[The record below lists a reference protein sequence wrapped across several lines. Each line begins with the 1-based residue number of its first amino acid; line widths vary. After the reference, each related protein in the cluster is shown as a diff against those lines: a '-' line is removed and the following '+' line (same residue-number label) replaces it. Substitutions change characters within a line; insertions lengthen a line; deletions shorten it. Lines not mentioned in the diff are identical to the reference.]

1 MKKISLIICFVLV
14 FMAVRAQK
22 VKNEDLIYDENIHTV
37 LFHKMGDQLLP
48 PVIRLGTNDRL
59 SLSFDDMS
67 DDSYLFRYT
76 IIHCD
81 YQWNTTTSLEPNEYI
96 DGFLEGQIENYAFS
110 VNAIPPYIHYR
121 LTFPNPDMNVKLS
134 GNYILKVYLDEPT
147 DENVIFT
154 RRFFV
159 IEPLSRVDVRIPY
172 YPKNLE
178 FTRKKQQI
186 DLTITLPILFNDE
199 PIERTNVVIQ
209 QNGRWDNAKIG
220 VKATSVSSNTLGFD
234 YQNGIV
240 FNGGNQFR
248 HFDMSSFWYQSM
260 YIKQIIN
267 EADGYRVILHT
278 SYPRESK
285 PYETE
290 PDLNGHRVIQARK
303 GQNSSTEGE
312 YAWVDFWLKMPK
324 IQNAAV
330 YILGQ
335 LNDWQLDGNSL
346 MIYDTKL
353 RAYHGALYLKQ
364 GYYDYIYAVLPDGKS
379 RANVTP
385 IEGDHWETDNDYTI
399 YLYYRQRVPEY
410 DRLVGYRKLNTK
422 ELERP

>member
-1 MKKISLIICFVLV
+1 MKKISLIITFVLI

-37 LFHKMGDQLLP
+37 LLHKAGDQLLP
-48 PVIRLGTNDRL
+48 PVIRLGSNDRL

-81 YQWNTTTSLEPNEYI
+81 YQWNTSNLEPNEYI
-96 DGFLEGQIENYAFS
+96 DGFLEDQIENYKFS
-110 VNAIPPYIHYR
+110 VNAIPPYIHYS
-121 LTFPNPDMNVKLS
+121 LTFPNADMNVKLS

-159 IEPLSRVDVRIPY
+159 IEPLSRVDVEIPY

-186 DLTITLPILFNDE
+186 DMTITLPILFNDE
-199 PIERTNVVIQ
+199 PIARTNVVIQ
-209 QNGRWDNAKIG
+209 QNGRWDNAKTG
-220 VKATSVSSNTLGFD
+220 LKATSVSSNTLNFD

-248 HFDMSSFWYQSM
+248 HFNMESFWYQSM

-267 EADGYRVILHT
+267 EADGYLVILHT
-278 SYPRESK
+278 SYPRETK

-290 PDLNGHRVIQARK
+290 PDLNGHRVIQTRK

-324 IQNAAV
+324 IQNAGV

-335 LNDWQLDGNSL
+335 LNDWQLNGKNL